1 MRRRIM
7 LILIT
12 LILCTAVLTAQGFD
26 ESALYERL
34 GVEEEELERIRETGY
49 EGAELTREAEVEQKL
64 IQARM
69 EKLLLSPNPDM
80 DAVEA
85 LLRESLEWK
94 LKVELARI
102 ERSVEVRR
110 ILGEERWLELLK
122 LRRNLRE
129 RRIQA
134 QN

>member
-1 MRRRIM
+1 MKRR
-7 LILIT
+7 IT
-12 LILCTAVLTAQGFD
+12 LILIAVMLCTVVLSAQGFD
-26 ESALYERL
+26 ETALYERL
-34 GVEEEELERIRETGY
+34 GVEDDEIERIRETGY
-49 EGAELTREAEVEQKL
+49 EAAELTREAGVEQKL

-80 DAVEA
+80 AAVEA

-94 LKVELARI
+94 LKVELAKI

-110 ILGEERWLELLK
+110 ILGEERWLELLQ
-122 LRRNLRE
+122 LRRRIRE
-129 RRIQA
+129 R

>member
-1 MRRRIM
+1 M
-7 LILIT
+7 LILIA
-12 LILCTAVLTAQGFD
+12 LMLCAATLTAQGFD
-26 ESALYERL
+26 ETALYERL
-34 GVEEEELERIRETGY
+34 GVEEEEIERIREAGF
-49 EGAELTREAEVEQKL
+49 EAAELTRDAEVEQKL

-80 DAVEA
+80 PAVEA

-94 LKVELARI
+94 LKVEMARI

-110 ILGEERWLELLK
+110 ILGEERWLEFLR

>member
-1 MRRRIM
+1 MKRRT
-7 LILIT
+7 T
-12 LILCTAVLTAQGFD
+12 LILTGLILMATALSAQGFD
-26 ESALYERL
+26 EAALYERL
-34 GVEEEELERIRETGY
+34 GLEENEIGRIREAGY
-49 EGAELTREAEVEQKL
+49 EAAELNREAGVEQKL

-80 DAVEA
+80 AAVEA

-94 LKVELARI
+94 LKVELAKI

-110 ILGEERWLELLK
+110 ILGEERWLDLLQ
-122 LRRNLRE
+122 LRRKMRE
-129 RRIQA
+129 RQT

>member
-1 MRRRIM
+1 MKRR
-7 LILIT
+7 IT
-12 LILCTAVLTAQGFD
+12 LILIAVMLCTAALSAQGFD
-26 ESALYERL
+26 ETALYERL
-34 GVEEEELERIRETGY
+34 GVEDDEIERIRETGY
-49 EGAELTREAEVEQKL
+49 EAAELTREAGVEQKL

-80 DAVEA
+80 AAVEA

-94 LKVELARI
+94 LKVELAKI

-110 ILGEERWLELLK
+110 ILGEERWLELLQM
-122 LRRNLRE
+122 RRRIRE
-129 RRIQA
+129 R